1 MEKRRVV
8 KKGRVVIT
16 RKGKFVLKLA
26 DKIISQIKPYC
37 IKIQLVGSI
46 RRGEQ
51 NPIDIDL
58 LVIPK
63 KNGKQNIEEFLSK
76 KGKLI
81 RHGEKVVSYN
91 IEGVQIE
98 VYFTTSDSWGAGLLT
113 YTGSSGHNIGLRMY
127 AKKKGLKLNQYG
139 LFKEE
144 KKIAGRTEKEIYSAL
159 GKEFKKPEERK

>member
-26 DKIISQIKPYC
+26 DKIISQIKSYC

-63 KNGKQNIEEFLSK
+63 KNGKQKIEEFLMK

-81 RHGEKVVSYN
+81 RHGEKVISYSV
-91 IEGVQIE
+91 EGVQVEI
-98 VYFTTSDSWGAGLLT
+98 YFTTKNSWGAGLLT
-113 YTGSSGHNIGLRMY
+113 YTGSSGYNIGLRMY
-127 AKKKGLKLNQYG
+127 AKKKGFKLNQYG
-139 LFKEE
+139 LFKGE
-144 KKIAGRTEKEIYSAL
+144 KMIAGKSEKEIYASL
-159 GKEFKKPEERK
+159 GKKFKEPEERN